1 MNGKTIDNL
10 FLLLKSALWQDGQ
23 YAEAIVDVDWKEL
36 YALAREQCL
45 VGVMADAFKYFTKG
59 KIGDEEKLRWLAY
72 VIKLERKNQRMNALI
87 GKLFDKFLRHSLTPV
102 LLKGQAFAANYPYP
116 LHRQCGDIDVYFK
129 KREDCH
135 VTVEWASKID
145 TAAAKSAENERDY
158 KHFAFS
164 LDGDV
169 VELHYFMCVFENR
182 RLQQRLQ
189 TIIDKEFEDN
199 PPCFVEI
206 GGRRIETVPP
216 TLSVLHQLMHISH
229 HLLEAGIG
237 LRQICDLALSLDK
250 HDDEIDKPRLNG
262 YLKELELTEVAQSL
276 GYIMVHQLGL
286 RPERLPFGMSDRY
299 ADFILGEIF
308 EGGNFGKKK
317 TEYRNG
323 ANAFSRK
330 LQSISYFYKRCRL
343 YRPLFPSESKSYFM
357 NKIKLNVRLLT
368 KHNH

>member
-1 MNGKTIDNL
+1 MKRETIDNL
-10 FLLLKSALWQDGQ
+10 FLLLKSALWQDEQ
-23 YAEAIVDVDWKEL
+23 SAKAITDIDWKDLYEL
-36 YALAREQCL
+36 AKEQCL
-45 VGVMADAFKYFTKG
+45 VGVMADAFKYFAEG

-72 VIKLERKNQRMNALI
+72 VIRLERKNQRMNTLI
-87 GKLFDKFLRHSLTPV
+87 GKLFAKFQRYGLTPV
-102 LLKGQAFAANYPYP
+102 LLKGQSFAANYPYP
-116 LHRQCGDIDVYFK
+116 QHRQCGDIDVYFK
-129 KREDCH
+129 RREDCY
-135 VTVEWASKID
+135 VAVEWASKID

-158 KHFAFS
+158 KHFSFS

-189 TIIDKEFEDN
+189 TIIDKELEDN
-199 PPCFVEI
+199 SPYYVEI
-206 GGRRIETVPP
+206 GEERIETVPP
-216 TLSVLHQLMHISH
+216 TLSVLHQLMHISR

-237 LRQICDLALSLDK
+237 LRQICDLALFLDK

-286 RPERLPFGMSDRY
+286 QPEKLPFGKNDRY

-323 ANAFSRK
+323 KCVLLRK
-330 LQSISYFYKRCRL
+330 IQSISYFYKRCKL
-343 YRPLFPSESKSYFM
+343 YQPLFPTESKSYFI